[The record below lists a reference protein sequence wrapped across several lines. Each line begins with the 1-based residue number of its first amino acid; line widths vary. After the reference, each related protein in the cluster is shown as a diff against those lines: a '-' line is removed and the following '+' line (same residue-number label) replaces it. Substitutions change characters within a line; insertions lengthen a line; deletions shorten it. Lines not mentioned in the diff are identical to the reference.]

1 MAGEQKGGG
10 YYPEGHYGTFQGPPP
25 FVQQP
30 QTADPE
36 RGSYYPPIA
45 DYPRVAEG
53 VPLSGNYGYHQGG
66 HHERHRRRRC
76 CRHRQDPNGLP
87 FCGLGYGWFL
97 FLLGFVFIGVPW
109 YVGTFIFCCLTHD
122 YRERSGLA
130 ACAIAAIVVL
140 LLGGSFHLRYM

>member
-1 MAGEQKGGG
+1 ML
-10 YYPEGHYGTFQGPPP
+10 GTSCLICSAFL
-25 FVQQP
+25 
-30 QTADPE
+30 
-36 RGSYYPPIA
+36 YA

-53 VPLSGNYGYHQGG
+53 VPLSGNYSYYQGD
-66 HHERHRRRRC
+66 HHERHHRRRC
-76 CRHRQDPNGLP
+76 CHHRQDPNGLP

-97 FLLGFVFIGVPW
+97 FLLGFVLIGVPW

>member
-45 DYPRVAEG
+45 GSLP
-53 VPLSGNYGYHQGG
+53 PIFFFPSLKNPILSF
-66 HHERHRRRRC
+66 
-76 CRHRQDPNGLP
+76 DA
-87 FCGLGYGWFL
+87 
-97 FLLGFVFIGVPW
+97 VF
-109 YVGTFIFCCLTHD
+109 
-122 YRERSGLA
+122 S
-130 ACAIAAIVVL
+130 
-140 LLGGSFHLRYM
+140 S